1 MGRLTRRKRLAS
13 ANKDARMESRKFS
26 KQFLVEAEM
35 TGDELK
41 ALRVA
46 YRLSQKQLADIL
58 GVTVVTIKRAERK
71 KGKEF
76 PSRLLKSLLTEA
88 QLRGRLKLPEGELKV
103 PQGYLNVPQRQLKL
117 AEDAFKDRKREN
129 KKPRGKS

>member
-1 MGRLTRRKRLAS
+1 MVRLIRRERLAS
-13 ANKDARMESRKFS
+13 AKKDAQTESRKFP
-26 KQFLVEAEM
+26 KQFLVKAEM

-58 GVTVVTIKRAERK
+58 GVRVVTIKRAERK
-71 KGKEF
+71 KGEEF

-88 QLRGRLKLPEGELKV
+88 QLRGQLKLPEGELKV
-103 PQGYLNVPQRQLKL
+103 PKGYLKIPQRQLKL
-117 AEDAFKDRKREN
+117 AEDAFKDKKRED